1 MPPRPVEPR
10 PVRGRTIIPFALSTL
25 LAALLGAPA
34 CRDGEPD
41 AEDLPRPRATVLDT
55 MPAAA
60 PDTIPEAA
68 SAPEPARYVRV
79 PIPGPAAL
87 AALADSLGAA
97 GMHLVLR
104 VNRLDLAHVR
114 KGDSLIVPGLIDAG
128 DTLAADSLACSP
140 FPPALAAAD
149 SVPKLLLIANR
160 VQAFAGYEYG
170 QLVRWGPTSTGRRDM
185 PTPVGLYH
193 VNWQDKERTS
203 TFNDEWLLRWCS
215 NLDNVLG
222 TSIHEYALPGR
233 PASHSCVRLLEADAR
248 WFYHWAEQ
256 WQLSAD
262 GREVLVPGTP
272 VVVFGE
278 YAFGQRPPWKLLPE
292 EPAAAT
298 LSAAEMDSALGLYQR
313 AAGPAMTSP

>member
-1 MPPRPVEPR
+1 MPLLRVEPR
-10 PVRGRTIIPFALSTL
+10 RARDRTIIPFALSML
-25 LAALLGAPA
+25 LATLLGAPA

-41 AEDLPRPRATVLDT
+41 AEDLPRPRATVPDT

-60 PDTIPEAA
+60 PETIPEPA
-68 SAPEPARYVRV
+68 SAPAPERYVRI
-79 PIPGPAAL
+79 PIPGPAAFV
-87 AALADSLGAA
+87 ALRDSLGAA
-97 GMHLVLR
+97 GLHKVLR

-114 KGDSLIVPGLIDAG
+114 KGDSLIVPESIDAG
-128 DTLAADSLACSP
+128 DTPAPDSLACSP

-149 SVPKLLLIANR
+149 SVPKLLLIAIR

-233 PASHSCVRLLEADAR
+233 PASHSCVRLLEEDAR

-256 WQLSAD
+256 WQLSAN

-272 VVVFGE
+272 VVVFGT
-278 YAFGQRPPWKLLPE
+278 YGFGRRPPWKLLPE
-292 EPAAAT
+292 DPAAAT
-298 LSAAEMDSALGLYQR
+298 LSAAEIDSALALFRGSE
-313 AAGPAMTSP
+313 AGR